1 MGSPPD
7 DRLPVEFL
15 PEVGSHLRCPVE
27 IEAHE
32 GYPDEVDIPAQIG
45 DTGEGL
51 FLVTINVAAVE
62 SEVLDPT
69 REKDDPAR
77 ESLPLQHGRNRPDAE
92 SVNVGGRRGNERDVQ
107 FNLMLRLKGL

>member
-1 MGSPPD
+1 M
-7 DRLPVEFL
+7 EFF
-15 PEVGSHLRCPVE
+15 PEVGGHLRCPVE

-45 DTGEGL
+45 DTGGVF

-77 ESLPLQHGRNRPDAE
+77 ESRSLQHGQKRAVLTPKA
-92 SVNVGGRRGNERDVQ
+92 S
-107 FNLMLRLKGL
+107 MLRA